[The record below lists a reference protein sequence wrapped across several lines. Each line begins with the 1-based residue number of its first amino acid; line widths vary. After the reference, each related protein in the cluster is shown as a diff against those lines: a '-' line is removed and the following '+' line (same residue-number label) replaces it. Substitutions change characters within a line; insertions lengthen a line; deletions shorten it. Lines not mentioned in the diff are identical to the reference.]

1 MENEY
6 LSKVSNWWG
15 NLHYSSLQK
24 RGLAI
29 IALLVLV
36 ITALFVMRGSS
47 QEVIAAPAP
56 LEIESSAMQT
66 LMVDVA
72 GAVINPGVYSL
83 PLNARVFEAIK
94 AAGGLKKGADTSDIN
109 QARILRDGEQI
120 YVYPTTTSAGG
131 VSRPAVR
138 KNGPIMINRAT
149 VKDFESLD
157 GIGPVLANRIV
168 SYRKINGPFAAG
180 DIEPP
185 VQSVLRSRV
194 GKVDIYKVAH
204 HGSRYQDLDLIREL
218 SPALAVIS
226 VGEGNS
232 YGHPAASTISAL
244 TDLHAKVLRTDIDG
258 AVAIRA
264 ERHHL
269 SIQRS
274 KRWLRFFFWS

>member
-6 LSKVSNWWG
+6 LSNLRNWWG
-15 NLHYSSLQK
+15 DLHYSSLQK

-29 IALLVLV
+29 IACLV
-36 ITALFVMRGSS
+36 IIISALFVLRGSS

-56 LEIESSAMQT
+56 LEMESISQQT

-72 GAVINPGVYSL
+72 GAVVNPGVYSL

-131 VSRPAVR
+131 VARPAMR
-138 KNGPIMINRAT
+138 KNGPVMINRAT

-168 SYRKINGPFAAG
+168 SYRKINGPFAAVEDLLKVPG
-180 DIEPP
+180 IG
-185 VQSVLRSRV
+185 QSKFAQFKEKLRV
-194 GKVDIYKVAH
+194 
-204 HGSRYQDLDLIREL
+204 
-218 SPALAVIS
+218 
-226 VGEGNS
+226 
-232 YGHPAASTISAL
+232 
-244 TDLHAKVLRTDIDG
+244 
-258 AVAIRA
+258 
-264 ERHHL
+264 
-269 SIQRS
+269 
-274 KRWLRFFFWS
+274 